1 MKTVKNTFVVE
12 KKENQA
18 RIGKSS
24 IMQPEVHF
32 NGKGIKWFD
41 DSQLIKKEKGER
53 REIYQPHWQKSWK
66 ARLPLRYRCLA
77 ECRSQRV

>member
-24 IMQPEVHF
+24 IMQPKAQF

-41 DSQLIKKEKGER
+41 DGQ
-53 REIYQPHWQKSWK
+53 
-66 ARLPLRYRCLA
+66 
-77 ECRSQRV
+77 

>member
-24 IMQPEVHF
+24 IMQPPVYF
-32 NGKGIKWFD
+32 NHKGIKWFD
-41 DSQLIKKEKGER
+41 DSKLIKKEKG
-53 REIYQPHWQKSWK
+53 
-66 ARLPLRYRCLA
+66 
-77 ECRSQRV
+77 

>member
-1 MKTVKNTFVVE
+1 MDTVKNTFVVE

-24 IMQPEVHF
+24 IMQPKVQF

-41 DSQLIKKEKGER
+41 DSKLIRKK
-53 REIYQPHWQKSWK
+53 
-66 ARLPLRYRCLA
+66 
-77 ECRSQRV
+77 